1 MNNGPKDCITNQK
14 KSMMMKKWI
23 VDIKKNE
30 APYISEGAL
39 VISHWHGHITPA
51 IPATTASYLG
61 IPYL

>member
-1 MNNGPKDCITNQK
+1 
-14 KSMMMKKWI
+14 MKKWI

-39 VISHWHGHITPA
+39 VISHWHGLITPA

>member
-1 MNNGPKDCITNQK
+1 MGQKIASHIKK